1 MKSRLLAA
9 AALLAFCSWASAAD
23 ATANWENHCTSC
35 HGADGKGETKQGKK
49 LKIKDLTDA
58 AYQGSFTD
66 EDAFKAIKDG
76 VKDDNGKQKMKPIEG
91 LSDEEM
97 KALVA
102 YVRSLKK

>member
-9 AALLAFCSWASAAD
+9 AALLAFCSWAAAD
-23 ATANWENHCTSC
+23 APANWENHCASC

-66 EDAFKAIKDG
+66 EDAYKAIKDG
-76 VKDDNGKQKMKPIEG
+76 VTDPNGKQKMKPIEG

-102 YVRSLKK
+102 YVRGMKK

>member
-23 ATANWENHCTSC
+23 ATANWENHCASC
-35 HGADGKGETKQGKK
+35 HGPDGKGETKQGKK

-76 VKDDNGKQKMKPIEG
+76 VKDDSGKQKMKPIEG

-102 YVRSLKK
+102 YVRGLKK

>member
-9 AALLAFCSWASAAD
+9 AACAALFNWASAAD
-23 ATANWENHCTSC
+23 DAANWENHCVSC
-35 HGADGKGETKQGKK
+35 HGVDGKGETKQGKK

-58 AYQGSFTD
+58 AYQASFTD

-76 VKDDNGKQKMKPIEG
+76 VKDDSGKQKMKPIEG
-91 LSDEEM
+91 LGDDEM

-102 YVRSLKK
+102 YVRGLKK

>member
-23 ATANWENHCTSC
+23 AAANWENHCGSC
-35 HGADGKGETKQGKK
+35 HGPDGKGETKQGKK

-58 AYQGSFTD
+58 AYQAKFTD
-66 EDAFKAIKDG
+66 EDAAKAIKEG
-76 VKDDNGKQKMKPIEG
+76 VKDDSGKQKMKPIEG
-91 LSDEEM
+91 LGDDEM

-102 YVRSLKK
+102 YVRGLKK